1 MTNKFEQTEL
11 MLFIKSE
18 LLESIDNLKSE
29 IENNENYNNYK
40 ILEVIYNALES
51 IDLGIG
57 FIFDEK
63 SANKTENISDIFL

>member
-18 LLESIDNLKSE
+18 LLESIENLKSE
-29 IENNENYNNYK
+29 IEHNENYNNYK

-57 FIFDEK
+57 FIFDEN
-63 SANKTENISDIFL
+63 SANKTEEINDIFI

>member
-18 LLESIDNLKSE
+18 LLESIENLKSE
-29 IENNENYNNYK
+29 IEHNENYNNYK

-63 SANKTENISDIFL
+63 SANKTEEISDIFI

>member
-18 LLESIDNLKSE
+18 LLESIENLKSE
-29 IENNENYNNYK
+29 IEHNENYNNYK

-63 SANKTENISDIFL
+63 SANKTEEINDIFI

>member
-11 MLFIKSE
+11 MFFIKSE
-18 LLESIDNLKSE
+18 LLEIIENLKSE
-29 IENNENYNNYK
+29 IEHNENYNNYK

-57 FIFDEK
+57 FIFDEN
-63 SANKTENISDIFL
+63 SANKTEEINDIFI